1 MTNILLMSGLAL
13 IVVGL
18 AAAALGWLPYYKAYG
33 LMAVSQALIG
43 SVNFLAGN
51 TTAASISAAGAAYTA
66 WSWWNGGGGDGTRR
80 RLHRWARRFR
90 GVRRTAPAGS
100 S

>member
-1 MTNILLMSGLAL
+1 MSTILLMSGLAL

-18 AAAALGWLPYYKAYG
+18 VAAALGWLPYYKAYG
-33 LMAVSQALIG
+33 LMAVSQVLIG

-51 TTAASISAAGAAYTA
+51 TSAASISAAAAAFTA
-66 WSWWNGGGGDGTRR
+66 WYWWNGGGGDGTRR
-80 RLHRWARRFR
+80 RLRRWARRFR